1 MGRPPRRWCC
11 EKIWRERAMT
21 AVRILL
27 ALPVVGLILLLGAPF
42 RWLAVWQ
49 GWKTGEILPVMFHR
63 TVCAALG
70 VRIHVHGR
78 AAATRPQ
85 LVVSNHV
92 SWLDIP
98 ILGSMRPTEFLAKK
112 EVGAGPLVRAFLAL
126 QGVALVDRKKRLGIP
141 AVNAEIAGRMRN
153 GAAVVLF
160 AEATTGDANRLLRFR
175 SSHFE
180 AVRHSLD
187 PGEAQSG
194 VVQPIFLRY
203 SRRAGMPIGRSER
216 PLVAWYGDMEFFSH
230 FIRLLK
236 AGRID
241 CDVYCGAP
249 IPFSRD
255 SNRKEMARRTESA
268 VRAMARLAQA
278 NGDKAMSA
286 IFAGAEKS

>member
-1 MGRPPRRWCC
+1 VIVLRLTFG
-11 EKIWRERAMT
+11 
-21 AVRILL
+21 LL
-27 ALPVVGLILLLGAPF
+27 AAALVLLIGGPL
-42 RWLAVWQ
+42 RWIAARR
-49 GWKTGEILPVMFHR
+49 GWKIGRGLSVLFHR
-63 TVCAALG
+63 AACAALG
-70 VRIHVHGR
+70 VRVRVHGR
-78 AAATRPQ
+78 PASISPQ
-85 LVVSNHV
+85 LIVPNHI
-92 SWLDIP
+92 SWLDIL
-98 ILGSMRPTEFLAKK
+98 ILGSIQPVEFLAKK
-112 EVGAGPLVRAFLAL
+112 EVGAGHFVRALLSL
-126 QGVALVDRKKRLGIP
+126 QGVAFVDRSRRTGIP
-141 AVNAEIAGRMRN
+141 MVNAEIARRMRE
-153 GAAVVLF
+153 GAAVILF

-180 AVRHSLD
+180 AVR
-187 PGEAQSG
+187 
-194 VVQPIFLRY
+194 QPIFLRY

>member
-1 MGRPPRRWCC
+1 
-11 EKIWRERAMT
+11 MT
-21 AVRILL
+21 ALRFLV

-63 TVCAALG
+63 TICAALG
-70 VRIHVHGR
+70 VRIRVHGR
-78 AAATRPQ
+78 AASTRPQ

-141 AVNAEIAGRMRN
+141 AVNAEIAGRMRD
-153 GAAVVLF
+153 GAAVILF
-160 AEATTGDANRLLRFR
+160 AEATTGDANRILRFR

-180 AVRHSLD
+180 AVRQTLA
-187 PGEAQSG
+187 PGFVDEAI
-194 VVQPIFLRY
+194 VQPIFIAY
-203 SRRAGMPIGRSER
+203 SRRAGLPLGRSGR
-216 PLVAWYGDMEFFSH
+216 PKVAWYGDMVFFDH
-230 FIRLLK
+230 LWHLLA

-241 CDVYCGAP
+241 CDIYCGAP
-249 IPFSRD
+249 IPFFRN
-255 SNRKEMARRTESA
+255 SNRKEIARRTESA
-268 VRAMARLAQA
+268 VRAMA
-278 NGDKAMSA
+278 KARTGRSAETMSA
-286 IFAGAEKS
+286 ILAGAETS